1 MSADDIPSL
10 WRVARTLGR
19 RRRGAKG
26 LPPMLFFTDPRRTP
40 MPEATV
46 ALLPRDSGVVFRA
59 FGCGEALSIGLR
71 LANVARQRN
80 VCFLVGADAA
90 LATRLR
96 ADGVHLPERMG
107 GRPGAI
113 RRLQERFLVTAA
125 AHSLPAA
132 IRAARAGVD
141 AIVISPVFESGSPS
155 AGTRLGS
162 ASGSDSGSRRQK
174 ARLCTRRRRTHHGE
188 EAKANRRGGFRGD
201 RLACRE

>member
-1 MSADDIPSL
+1 M
-10 WRVARTLGR
+10 
-19 RRRGAKG
+19 
-26 LPPMLFFTDPRRTP
+26 
-40 MPEATV
+40 
-46 ALLPRDSGVVFRA
+46 FRA

-155 AGTRLGS
+155 AGRALGPRAAATLVRLVKTPVYALGGVGLTT
-162 ASGSDSGSRRQK
+162 AK
-174 ARLCTRRRRTHHGE
+174 RLKLTGVAGFAAIESLVAKERVSTRRPE
-188 EAKANRRGGFRGD
+188 EMRQTLLPDGQA
-201 RLACRE
+201 